1 MICKIVIGDGHIV
14 LFFGRKI
21 EWTFCTFKHLRNIFY
36 LFESFNNVNILE
48 MREDFRVLWL
58 IDVSII
64 AIHASGGGGGGGG
77 GSIGDGLFHL

>member
-1 MICKIVIGDGHIV
+1 M
-14 LFFGRKI
+14 
-21 EWTFCTFKHLRNIFY
+21 
-36 LFESFNNVNILE
+36 NILE

-77 GSIGDGLFHL
+77 QLETDPFNCDVT